1 MKRFKKIILLVVA
14 LLLTVAISIT
24 ATIAYLKSQTE
35 VVQNT
40 FTVGKVSISLDEA
53 KVNEDGKPVDEDGN
67 VVDVADAPRV
77 YENEYKLIPGRT
89 YVKDPTVHVA
99 ADSQP
104 CVLFAVLYIPP
115 ELRKVLY
122 YSTSDHDTKYIEGQM
137 RKHGWLPDPDYDD
150 PAGEEGEASY
160 DVFVY
165 NHAQA
170 AYPGDV
176 IHIFDSITVKD
187 TATYEQLQEVDLS
200 EIRITVYGFQNEGT
214 EQTDARVLWDII
226 VEAFAPFGNNP

>member
-67 VVDVADAPRV
+67 VLDNVADAPRV
-77 YENEYKLIPGRT
+77 LENEYKLIPGRT

-104 CVLFAVLYIPP
+104 CILFVVLYLPQKISAVIDYQGD
-115 ELRKVLY
+115 LGKQITDNGWAANFKGNKVP
-122 YSTSDHDTKYIEGQM
+122 DEVENKGDYI
-137 RKHGWLPDPDYDD
+137 
-150 PAGEEGEASY
+150 
-160 DVFVY
+160 VF
-165 NHAQA
+165 
-170 AYPGDV
+170 AYPQPATANMK
-176 IHIFDSITVKD
+176 IPFFSSITIKESVTGD
-187 TATYEQLQEVDLS
+187 QLKGIDLS
-200 EIRITVYGFQNEGT
+200 EIRISAYAFQNEGT
-214 EQTDARVLWDII
+214 DNITYGDVWDII
-226 VEAFAPFGNNP
+226 LDICDPFGLNTD